1 MHGKIL
7 ARLEPSGDHSL
18 TFRELMRRLILY
30 STAHCQLCEEA
41 MELLMDMPN
50 LNAVQLDVVD
60 VANDDGLLERY
71 GQRIPVLRQG
81 QEELAAPFGAEDLER
96 FLNQ

>member
-1 MHGKIL
+1 
-7 ARLEPSGDHSL
+7 
-18 TFRELMRRLILY
+18 
-30 STAHCQLCEEA
+30 
-41 MELLMDMPN
+41 MELLMDMPS

-81 QEELAAPFGAEDLER
+81 QEELAAPFSAEDLER

>member
-1 MHGKIL
+1 
-7 ARLEPSGDHSL
+7 
-18 TFRELMRRLILY
+18 MRRLILY

-81 QEELAAPFGAEDLER
+81 QEELAAPFSAEDLER